1 MLTPDRN
8 HDAASNDESRSIVEF
23 FVRKRMFSLYVS
35 GREILL
41 NDKEFAVFLNL
52 VVRKGEFISYEWL
65 ADAVYGILHK
75 GDTAP
80 RLRQDVERLKEQ
92 LSLALGYTAILEDQR
107 GYALSDAVAVK
118 VRAL

>member
-1 MLTPDRN
+1 MATPDQD
-8 HDAASNDESRSIVEF
+8 HDAASKGESRAVVEL

-41 NDKEFAVFLNL
+41 NEREFAVFLNL
-52 VVRKGEFISYEWL
+52 VVRRGEFISYEWL

-75 GDTAP
+75 DDTAP

-92 LSLALGYTAILEDQR
+92 LSLAVGYTAILEDQR

>member
-1 MLTPDRN
+1 MSTPDQN
-8 HDAASNDESRSIVEF
+8 HDEASKDQSPGMVEF
-23 FVRKRMFSLYVS
+23 FVRKRMFSLYVG
-35 GREILL
+35 GREIFL
-41 NDKEFAVFLNL
+41 NEKEFAVFLNL

-107 GYALSDAVAVK
+107 GYALSDAVVMK